1 VPGDYNGDNIT
12 DIAVWRPS
20 NGRWYIK
27 GIGGAV
33 WGISGDFPVPG
44 DYNGDGITD
53 IAVWRPSN
61 GRWYIKGI
69 GGSIWGTVGDI
80 PLVR

>member
-1 VPGDYNGDNIT
+1 VAVSVWGTAGDFPVPGDYNGDGVT

-27 GIGGAV
+27 DIGV
-33 WGISGDFPVPG
+33 YLWGMI
-44 DYNGDGITD
+44 
-53 IAVWRPSN
+53 
-61 GRWYIKGI
+61 
-69 GGSIWGTVGDI
+69 GDI